1 MKLVVVSH
9 KICWQSDD
17 SVSGYATDGGFPMQM
32 QAISELFSE
41 TRLIVPCHKKKAEPG
56 TTALN
61 GHAISVCPLP
71 IPTGEGWRRKIAM
84 ISWFF
89 KNGQI
94 IFRELKQADAVHTPI
109 PGDIGTVGMLLA
121 MLLRKPLFVR
131 HCGNWFV
138 QQTLAER
145 FWHWSMEQFAG
156 GRNVML
162 ATGGAQ
168 KPPSPRN
175 SNVKWVFSTSLRKAE
190 MADAAPRQL
199 SDIGELRLVIAC
211 RQEERKG
218 TDVVINSLPQI
229 LKAFPNAT
237 LDVIGSGSLLNKLKE
252 QAVNLK
258 LEEKI
263 TFHGKLE
270 HSGVIAVMKKAHL
283 FCFPTSASEG
293 FPKVVLEA
301 LASGLPVITTKVSV
315 LPQLISS
322 GCGVLLDAPSADLLA
337 AAVTE
342 VYSDKAKYNQ
352 MSVKAIETAQQYSLE
367 RWRDSIGESLRSAW
381 NVSSLSSKS

>member
-1 MKLVVVSH
+1 
-9 KICWQSDD
+9 
-17 SVSGYATDGGFPMQM
+17 MQM

-41 TRLIVPCHKKKAEPG
+41 TKLIVPCYKKKAEPG

-61 GHAISVCPLP
+61 GHAMSVCPLP

-89 KNGQI
+89 KNGQV
-94 IFRELKQADAVHTPI
+94 IFRELKQSDAVHTPI
-109 PGDIGTVGMLLA
+109 PGDIGTIGMLLA

-131 HCGNWFV
+131 HCGNWLV
-138 QQTLAER
+138 RRTLAER

-156 GRNVML
+156 GKNVML

-168 KPPSPRN
+168 EPPSARN
-175 SNVKWVFSTSLRKAE
+175 SNVRWIFSTSLRKAAL
-190 MADAAPRQL
+190 ADAAPREI
-199 SDIGELRLVIAC
+199 SDSGELRLVIAC

-218 TDVVINSLPQI
+218 TDVVIDSLPQI
-229 LKAFPNAT
+229 LKVFPKAT

-252 QAVNLK
+252 QASKLK
-258 LEEKI
+258 LEGKV

-270 HSGVIAVMKKAHL
+270 HSGVIDLLKKAHL
-283 FCFPTSASEG
+283 FCYPTAASEG

-337 AAVTE
+337 KAVTE
-342 VYSDKAKYNQ
+342 IYSDEAKYHQ
-352 MSVKAIETAQQYSLE
+352 MSIKAVETAQQYSLE
-367 RWRDSIGESLRSAW
+367 KWRDSIGESLRRAW
-381 NVSSLSSKS
+381 NVSSLSSNSQ